1 MVNRREYIWNGVASI
16 IASLLSAVLLLV
28 ATRINGTTLAGMLA
42 ITFST
47 ATILN
52 AIGDFGMRVF
62 QVTDAKREYSFKDYL
77 YARLVV
83 DILMLVVAV
92 IFIFITGYSFE
103 KGLMCFLFVTYRFF
117 ESLSETYQGEMQLH
131 KRLDLGAKSV
141 VIRTCGAI
149 IIFLLIDLFTENIN
163 MAIIAMIIW
172 GIMTS
177 FGYDNRV
184 VGKFL
189 KEQSKVEFSKVKR
202 LVFICFPTFFS
213 TLLNLYIINAP
224 KYAIDSI
231 LTYQDQTIFNIIF
244 LPTFTINLLSIFILK
259 PLLLSLGVM
268 WNEKK
273 YHLFK
278 NILVKMTL
286 LILVLTVLVE
296 IVCYFV
302 GIDILT
308 FIYSVNLVSYKWDLM
323 ILVISGGLSALSVLL
338 FYALT
343 TMRCQKLVAIPYI
356 LAAVVAIVVCK
367 IMVESQGILGAAIS
381 SVIITSTLA
390 LTSIIILLWK
400 LHGVKA
406 KAH

>member
-103 KGLMCFLFVTYRFF
+103 KGLMCFLFVTYRFI

-308 FIYSVNLVSYKWDLM
+308 FIYGVNLVSYKWDLM